1 MVVSTRGSVAAT
13 AANDGGQANAPPP
26 AAQASSSQAPVPVP
40 PPGQAAQ
47 TTSQAPGSAPPS
59 GQAAQPARQAPVP
72 APPPAQAVQ
81 APAGATALDP
91 TIIAQIASVG
101 PALTALAAAF
111 GANRG
116 GGGSQ
121 PSQPQPEQEPNH
133 ADDSDGGTGEINNAA
148 RGKRLDKID
157 LRNIKVERFDGTVAA
172 GNFDAKA
179 REFCEELDEQID
191 DAQALAGRVWSEDVK
206 KAVFKMYLTGMARR
220 WYRDWRTANPAASY
234 SDGANA
240 LMYEFR
246 PVLLGVDIAERIKKE
261 RKRWNETYRE
271 FADRLLQMADAL
283 EGGKTVPANARHALV
298 AFVRNAYPKFT
309 DFLETKV
316 SLEDDK
322 PEDQLKV
329 AVAALARKAET
340 DGRLPDRRQTRVTP
354 PAAMTPKNKTPKPA
368 SKKPQQSTTKN
379 AKNPKKRPAEAQAQ
393 AAVVERKKKPKT
405 TNVNTKSSFKCYE
418 CGAAGHTADFCR
430 TYLQGNKNGEFGK
443 GTALNAEAEEE
454 SENDEDDQ

>member
-1 MVVSTRGSVAAT
+1 MVVSTRGSVAAA
-13 AANDGGQANAPPP
+13 AANGGSQANPAPP
-26 AAQASSSQAPVPVP
+26 AARASTSQAPVPTP
-40 PPGQAAQ
+40 PPAQATQAA
-47 TTSQAPGSAPPS
+47 S
-59 GQAAQPARQAPVP
+59 QAPVP
-72 APPPAQAVQ
+72 ALPPAQTAQ
-81 APAGATALDP
+81 APASATALDP
-91 TIIAQIASVG
+91 
-101 PALTALAAAF
+101 ALTSPAAAF
-111 GANRG
+111 GANRD

-121 PSQPQPEQEPNH
+121 HSQPQPEQEPNH
-133 ADDSDGGTGEINNAA
+133 DDESDSGAGEINNAV
-148 RGKRLDKID
+148 RGKRSDKID
-157 LRNIKVERFDGTVAA
+157 LRNIKVERFDGSVAT

-191 DAQALAGRVWSEDVK
+191 DAQALAGQVWREDVK
-206 KAVFKMYLTGMARR
+206 KAVFKLYLTGMARR

-261 RKRWNETYRE
+261 MKRWNETYRE
-271 FADRLLQMADAL
+271 LADRLLQMADAL
-283 EGGKTVPANARHALV
+283 EGGKAVPANARHALV

-316 SLEDDK
+316 VLKTK

-340 DGRLPDRRQTRVTP
+340 DGRLPDRRKTKVAP
-354 PAAMTPKNKTPKPA
+354 PAATAPKSKSAKPA
-368 SKKPQQSTTKN
+368 SKKPQQTIAKN
-379 AKNPKKRPAEAQAQ
+379 AKNPKKRPAEAQ

-405 TNVNTKSSFKCYE
+405 TNTNTKSSFKCYE
-418 CGAAGHTADFCR
+418 CGATGHTADFCR
-430 TYLQGNKNGEFGK
+430 TYLQGNKNGEFDK
-443 GTALNAEAEEE
+443 GTALNAEAKEE

>member
-1 MVVSTRGSVAAT
+1 MVVSTRGSVAAA
-13 AANDGGQANAPPP
+13 AANDGGQATTPPL
-26 AAQASSSQAPVPVP
+26 AAQASTSQAPVPVP
-40 PPGQAAQ
+40 PP
-47 TTSQAPGSAPPS
+47 

-72 APPPAQAVQ
+72 APPPAQAAQ

-91 TIIAQIASVG
+91 TIIAQIANVG

-121 PSQPQPEQEPNH
+121 PPQPQPEQEPNR
-133 ADDSDGGTGEINNAA
+133 DDESDSGASVINNAA
-148 RGKRLDKID
+148 RGKRSDKID
-157 LRNIKVERFDGTVAA
+157 LRNIKVERFDGTVATGNFDA
-172 GNFDAKA
+172 KAPTGNFDAKA

-191 DAQALAGRVWSEDVK
+191 DAQALAGQVWSEDVK

-220 WYRDWRTANPAASY
+220 WYRDWRAANPAASY

-283 EGGKTVPANARHALV
+283 EGGKAVPANARHALV

-309 DFLETKV
+309 DFLETKL

-340 DGRLPDRRQTRVTP
+340 DGRLPDRRKTKVTP

-368 SKKPQQSTTKN
+368 GKKPQQSTTKN
-379 AKNPKKRPAEAQAQ
+379 SKNPKK
-393 AAVVERKKKPKT
+393 
-405 TNVNTKSSFKCYE
+405 
-418 CGAAGHTADFCR
+418 
-430 TYLQGNKNGEFGK
+430 
-443 GTALNAEAEEE
+443 
-454 SENDEDDQ
+454 